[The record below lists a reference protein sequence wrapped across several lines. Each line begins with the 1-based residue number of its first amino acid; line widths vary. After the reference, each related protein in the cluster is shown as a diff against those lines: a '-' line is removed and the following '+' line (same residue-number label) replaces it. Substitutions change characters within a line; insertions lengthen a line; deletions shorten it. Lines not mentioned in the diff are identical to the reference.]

1 METEL
6 VTEVWQV
13 DASGEIYETEFEA
26 LKQWIA
32 EGSLLP
38 QDKVRRGNLR
48 WIEAQKVPALRAI
61 FVDKDNKSEKFS
73 ANTVNQSSFEKTNE
87 SFSVNSEPLNV
98 EQSQVFIDAAQR
110 ESCLVHT
117 ETKPTYICMACA
129 NVFCVECPQS
139 FGNTVKVCPMCGG
152 MCNFIKD
159 ILRKEQNKVT
169 FHHASN
175 EGFGFIDLKRAFEY
189 PFKFRSSLLFGTLI
203 FTFAYIGQNAYKIG
217 GLWLISASVFSWL
230 LTNMLTFGI
239 LAHTVENM
247 LQGKI
252 NQDFLPKFEDFSL
265 WDDAIH
271 PLLLILSSY
280 IASFGVFILVCVVSF
295 FLITNSIKSNK
306 NNFQIINDR
315 VQAAKLQA
323 QERGNY
329 IKQQTELVEKQAQ
342 GANTA
347 ETNFVANEQNT
358 EDIEKLINESKQ
370 QQLTKNTAPNFFDF
384 SSLFQQLTG
393 SWGLPLILLMGIS
406 LIWGIIYFPM
416 AMIVASYTR
425 KISMTLNP
433 LVGIDTIKRLGFDYV
448 KILFFNFLLYL
459 VGGGISLIIMS
470 VLAPLNL
477 EGYINFPGLILTGI
491 VSFYLSIVFS
501 TLIGF
506 ALYKNLDSLPLYQAT
521 PRY

>member
-6 VTEVWQV
+6 LTEVWQV
-13 DASGEIYETEFEA
+13 DAGGEIYETEFEA

-48 WIEAQKVPALRAI
+48 WIEAQKVPALRAY
-61 FVDKDNKSEKFS
+61 FNDQESGSDSFSSETS
-73 ANTVNQSSFEKTNE
+73 NQSAFEKTNE
-87 SFSVNSEPLNV
+87 SFSAYNETPKI

-129 NVFCVECPQS
+129 NVFCGECPQS

-159 ILRKEQNKVT
+159 ILRKEQNKVI

-189 PFKFRSSLLFGTLI
+189 PFKFRTSLMWGTLV

-247 LQGKI
+247 LQGRI

-271 PLLLILSSY
+271 PLILILSSY
-280 IASFGVFILVCVVSF
+280 IASFGVFILVCAVSF
-295 FLITNSIKSNK
+295 FLIANSIKSNK

-323 QERGNY
+323 NY
-329 IKQQTELVEKQAQ
+329 IKQQTESVEKQAQ
-342 GANTA
+342 GANTSDKA
-347 ETNFVANEQNT
+347 ETNFIVNEQNT
-358 EDIEKLINESKQ
+358 EDIEKLINDAKQ
-370 QQLTKNTAPNFFDF
+370 QQLAQNNAPNFFDF
-384 SSLFQQLTG
+384 SSLFQQLMG
-393 SWGLPLILLMGIS
+393 SWGLPLILLMAIS
-406 LIWGIIYFPM
+406 FIWGIFYFPM
-416 AMIVASYTR
+416 SMIVASYTR
-425 KISMTLNP
+425 KVSMTLNP
-433 LVGIDTIKRLGFDYV
+433 LIGIDTIKRLGFDYV

-459 VGGGISLIIMS
+459 GGGVISLIIMF

-491 VSFYLSIVFS
+491 VSFYLSVVFS
-501 TLIGF
+501 TLIGL
-506 ALYKNLDSLPLYQAT
+506 ALYKNLNSLPLYQAT

>member
-1 METEL
+1 M
-6 VTEVWQV
+6 
-13 DASGEIYETEFEA
+13 
-26 LKQWIA
+26 
-32 EGSLLP
+32 
-38 QDKVRRGNLR
+38 
-48 WIEAQKVPALRAI
+48 
-61 FVDKDNKSEKFS
+61 
-73 ANTVNQSSFEKTNE
+73 
-87 SFSVNSEPLNV
+87 
-98 EQSQVFIDAAQR
+98 
-110 ESCLVHT
+110 
-117 ETKPTYICMACA
+117 M
-129 NVFCVECPQS
+129 
-139 FGNTVKVCPMCGG
+139 
-152 MCNFIKD
+152 
-159 ILRKEQNKVT
+159 
-169 FHHASN
+169 
-175 EGFGFIDLKRAFEY
+175 
-189 PFKFRSSLLFGTLI
+189 
-203 FTFAYIGQNAYKIG
+203 
-217 GLWLISASVFSWL
+217 
-230 LTNMLTFGI
+230 TFGI

-295 FLITNSIKSNK
+295 FLIANSIKSNK

-315 VQAAKLQA
+315 VQAAKLQT

-347 ETNFVANEQNT
+347 ETNFIVNEQNT

-384 SSLFQQLTG
+384 SSLFQQLMG

-459 VGGGISLIIMS
+459 VGGGVGLIIMS

-506 ALYKNLDSLPLYQAT
+506 ALYKNLDSLSLYQAT